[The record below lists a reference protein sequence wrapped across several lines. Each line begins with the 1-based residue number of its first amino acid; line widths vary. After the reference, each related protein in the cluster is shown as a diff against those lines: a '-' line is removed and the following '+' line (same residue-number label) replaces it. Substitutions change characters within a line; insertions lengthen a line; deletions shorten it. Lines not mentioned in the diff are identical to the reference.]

1 MEEVE
6 DTVVLMEVMEVLM
19 AAVAGAVGED
29 LEVVVAADMI
39 VVLTE
44 VAEVDQ
50 EEEEAW
56 GECLKNIQC
65 PCCQSCFIR
74 SLGLMKVHGV

>member
-1 MEEVE
+1 M
-6 DTVVLMEVMEVLM
+6 VVLMEVTEVRM
-19 AAVAGAVGED
+19 AVVAGAAGVD
-29 LEVVVAADMI
+29 LEVVVAADTI

-56 GECLKNIQC
+56 GKCLKVIQG
-65 PCCQSCFIR
+65 PC
-74 SLGLMKVHGV
+74 

>member
-1 MEEVE
+1 MEG
-6 DTVVLMEVMEVLM
+6 TVAPMEVMEVKM
-19 AAVAGAVGED
+19 AAVEGDVGVD
-29 LEVVVAADMI
+29 LEGAAVADMI

-56 GECLKNIQC
+56 GEC
-65 PCCQSCFIR
+65 
-74 SLGLMKVHGV
+74 